1 MNKFKP
7 LYELAAKNGITVDV
21 SSNNIA
27 PGSRAYYTSGYVTF
41 NPYTIAYSTESL
53 NDFTEVLNHE
63 IIHGILDKGVKNNYK
78 LNKELEDTYNLV
90 FKNINKANKE
100 VKAIIDYIEETREQF
115 IEKDYEG
122 ATMRQLKTSTEST
135 VGSLEEFVTY
145 AFTNPEFAKFL
156 DSITVDEKSSIDKT
170 VLDRLKEII
179 RNYIKSLT
187 KGKTALDSVNNIV
200 NNHLD
205 LTFNQENFLERNKKY
220 NWGFRTSFNED
231 ITRQQKFTPEEV
243 YADAGLSKSE
253 AKKWKEENRKNLK
266 MPYPEEAL
274 KANKDYRDKK
284 ISYEEKNEIIERKF
298 PITPLESVP
307 KLPTIKE
314 VVLSLDSNK
323 LKNGVIGLNK
333 SIADGEI
340 VSSRLD
346 IPAYLDFGIYVD
358 TIHGPKGKGVLG
370 YGQTVV
376 LTANKDRKV
385 TFNSKAKLSLNVAA
399 TQDLES
405 KPKDRKDVVPGKEY
419 KQAKNPFAVMEGAYK
434 NESPESVVKRAKAAL
449 KSDEWVQVGFN
460 PYRHAFF
467 YDKANSRPVES
478 ATEIIQVGALV
489 MAKGVKYG
497 KPLEF
502 IDKSGGIVRFQKD
515 NDPLLEGN
523 RPTIDQIIE
532 RGNEINASKGD
543 LKQAFSDYGYSPKQV
558 LENKQRKEGIL
569 PNRYSILRAASSF
582 YKRWLSAKSF
592 MPRSTFKAME
602 IMDASVASDKQDISK
617 NIKDFDKL
625 TKKYKGEE
633 RENLMSRFDAFMR
646 GDKNVDLPEGL
657 KKVATSMRLH
667 IDSLSQSLINSG
679 LVDAD
684 TAEKIKA
691 NMGEYLTRSYRVYDS
706 NNWKDQVN
714 DQVIQKAKNILRQ
727 QYGSISK
734 GKNISLAEY
743 EAGKEKISV
752 EEALEILVDN
762 RINDLLSKEGATNF
776 VKGSNLGS
784 KDLSILRERQDIP
797 PEIMALMGVYKDP
810 GINYAKTI
818 LKMSALAANHNFLS
832 SVKKN
837 GMGVFLFEKNSV
849 VRPKGTVEI
858 FPKGSKT
865 SNPLNGLYAPEAIA
879 KEFRAEEK
887 RQGMKQNDPLFDI
900 NALVMAITRIGQKD
914 GGLTTGYA
922 QGGLTEMVSE
932 TETMDG
938 PSTDEEIDA
947 QYGAGASEN
956 AMNDAM
962 AKNSNALT
970 YDELRLRLP
979 PEVSDD
985 VVKLLSASDEALLEF
1000 SNISTQ
1006 QDVNEFNVKYGV
1018 ELVLPQA

>member
-1 MNKFKP
+1 
-7 LYELAAKNGITVDV
+7 
-21 SSNNIA
+21 
-27 PGSRAYYTSGYVTF
+27 
-41 NPYTIAYSTESL
+41 
-53 NDFTEVLNHE
+53 
-63 IIHGILDKGVKNNYK
+63 
-78 LNKELEDTYNLV
+78 
-90 FKNINKANKE
+90 
-100 VKAIIDYIEETREQF
+100 
-115 IEKDYEG
+115 
-122 ATMRQLKTSTEST
+122 
-135 VGSLEEFVTY
+135 
-145 AFTNPEFAKFL
+145 
-156 DSITVDEKSSIDKT
+156 
-170 VLDRLKEII
+170 
-179 RNYIKSLT
+179 
-187 KGKTALDSVNNIV
+187 
-200 NNHLD
+200 
-205 LTFNQENFLERNKKY
+205 
-220 NWGFRTSFNED
+220 
-231 ITRQQKFTPEEV
+231 
-243 YADAGLSKSE
+243 
-253 AKKWKEENRKNLK
+253 
-266 MPYPEEAL
+266 
-274 KANKDYRDKK
+274 
-284 ISYEEKNEIIERKF
+284 
-298 PITPLESVP
+298 
-307 KLPTIKE
+307 
-314 VVLSLDSNK
+314 
-323 LKNGVIGLNK
+323 
-333 SIADGEI
+333 
-340 VSSRLD
+340 
-346 IPAYLDFGIYVD
+346 
-358 TIHGPKGKGVLG
+358 
-370 YGQTVV
+370 
-376 LTANKDRKV
+376 
-385 TFNSKAKLSLNVAA
+385 
-399 TQDLES
+399 
-405 KPKDRKDVVPGKEY
+405 
-419 KQAKNPFAVMEGAYK
+419 
-434 NESPESVVKRAKAAL
+434 
-449 KSDEWVQVGFN
+449 
-460 PYRHAFF
+460 
-467 YDKANSRPVES
+467 
-478 ATEIIQVGALV
+478 

-532 RGNEINASKGD
+532 RGNEINASESD
-543 LKQAFSDYGYSPKQV
+543 LKKAFNDYGYSPKQV

-582 YKRWLSAKSF
+582 YKRWLSAKRF

-602 IMDASVASDKQDISK
+602 IMDASVASDKQDVSK

-727 QYGSISK
+727 QYRSISK
-734 GKNISLAEY
+734 GSNISLAEF
-743 EAGKEKISV
+743 EAAKEKISV

-762 RINDLLSKEGATNF
+762 RMNDLLSKEGATNF

-887 RQGMKQNDPLFDI
+887 RLGDFLELYMKTISVVKWAKTIGSVSTHSKNVTGNLGFMFINGHSMSEMREAYNVARADFSEGSNIIGRTAVKVLSLGTRRTSKEIGKSLREKMSTYIRLGIVKQSAGLNEVREMFKDSNFDSAAENVFRSEKKSLLTKAKRTLLKFKSGFENLYQAEDDFFKIVAFENEMSRYSDALFGKKKNDLDPKEFKEVSEYVAEIVKNTYPTYSRVPKIIKLIRRSPILGNFISFQAEAYRTSFNTVALAAREIKSSNPKIQVIGLKRTLGATTYLSAKTAILSYFGIALGSGVMGIYGYFFNSDEEEEANKDYRTFVAMWSKKADLFKLSAEPGHIKYIDFSASDPHGGINKLVNAFLLGEGTLDAFKEGIIEFITPFTGTDI
-900 NALVMAITRIGQKD
+900 TTNALLSLKNNEDAYGRPIYKETDTIEEQALDITGFAWKIIQPGTVTSISRILKSD
-914 GGLTTGYA
+914 TPI
-922 QGGLTEMVSE
+922 
-932 TETMDG
+932 TETIAALTGFRVIDQDIAEQFG
-938 PSTDEEIDA
+938 YKLKPFYKLLPETRFDYKNKIREWNNDTKGIIPESDVELEYKKANKKQKEIFEDILKIYQSA
-947 QYGAGASEN
+947 VRLGASE
-956 AMNDAM
+956 
-962 AKNSNALT
+962 
-970 YDELRLRLP
+970 E
-979 PEVSDD
+979 
-985 VVKLLSASDEALLEF
+985 KLEALLKKYNF
-1000 SNISTQ
+1000 GKDRVTQ
-1006 QDVNEFNVKYGV
+1006 IQEGV
-1018 ELVLPQA
+1018 IDEMKRIE